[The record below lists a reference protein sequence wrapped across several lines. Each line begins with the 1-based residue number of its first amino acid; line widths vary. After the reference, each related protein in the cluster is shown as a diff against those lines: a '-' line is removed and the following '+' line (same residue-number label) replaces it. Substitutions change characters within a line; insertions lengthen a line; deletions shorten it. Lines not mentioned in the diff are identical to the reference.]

1 MMNRKQKIA
10 TLQILAIREDI
21 GVSAFNSIISEIN
34 NGIDLNKIIN
44 LKNNKIKS
52 NNDGDSVSEKNKI
65 TDEISK
71 YLKLMVND
79 ENDEIKNLLAYIDMV
94 SLIGETNKDTIEN
107 VFNSIK
113 EKNNKELNLI
123 RKKIINFKERKRK
136 ESYSK
141 LANFIIEK

>member
-94 SLIGETNKDTIEN
+94 SLIGDTNKDTIEN

>member
-1 MMNRKQKIA
+1 MNRKQKIA

-44 LKNNKIKS
+44 FKNNKIKS
-52 NNDGDSVSEKNKI
+52 SDNGDSVSEKNKI
-65 TDEISK
+65 TDEILK
-71 YLKLMVND
+71 YLKSMVND

-107 VFNSIK
+107 AFNSIK
-113 EKNNKELNLI
+113 EKNNKELSLI

-136 ESYSK
+136 ESYNK